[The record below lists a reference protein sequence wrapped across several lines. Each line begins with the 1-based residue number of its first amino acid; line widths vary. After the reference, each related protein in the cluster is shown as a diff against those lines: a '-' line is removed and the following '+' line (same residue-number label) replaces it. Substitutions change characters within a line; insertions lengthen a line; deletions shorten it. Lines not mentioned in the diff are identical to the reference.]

1 MSSPGPV
8 LVTGAGGFIGGH
20 VVEILHLTGLAAVR
34 AGVRTWAGCAR
45 IGRFPVDIV
54 PCDLLKPSVL
64 DRALADVTSVVHC
77 AVGPRT
83 VICEGTR
90 NLLEAALARGV
101 KRVVHLSSTAVYGH
115 ATGVVDESREL
126 RYIGDEYAD
135 AKIDAEN
142 VCHEF
147 SSRGLPVVVLRPPIV
162 YGPYSKHW
170 TVNIVRGLAS
180 GRLAPL
186 RDGTGK
192 CNLLFV
198 HDLVRAIVLALTS
211 DGAVSEAFNITGPEV
226 ITWNDYFRRVSEGL
240 GLSSPSAT
248 STTAFSLKAH
258 ALEPVRALGLYM
270 RQRHMGSLQS
280 ITARSD
286 LARSLLKRAA
296 EVLAQTPSSAEIR
309 LFSRDVLYDAMKAR
323 RILGFVPRFGVDE
336 GLRITNEWVRHEG
349 CLTNGAATA

>member
-211 DGAVSEAFNITGPEV
+211 DGAVSE
-226 ITWNDYFRRVSEGL
+226 GL